1 MNQEKI
7 GKFIAENRKDK
18 VLTQEALAE
27 KLGISTNAVSK
38 WERGISFPDVSL
50 FKKLCSELG
59 ISIEEL
65 INGEK
70 SKSTESK
77 DKAII
82 ASLKEKDKVEKKT
95 KKKIII
101 LSIFILLIITISI
114 FYSSALKINLINE
127 SNDLY
132 DRAIDYLREKEFNSN
147 PDSSKEDFNVFYSYH
162 SFGIEKRGNYKY
174 MYMWI
179 YSESDYLEEK
189 DALAISTGSSTPLKI
204 TFKNNKVVN
213 VEYPKDGTEYTS
225 SIYKLFPRTIA
236 KQVLNFDNEKNIN
249 KLYNEMSTKKNK
261 YYNYLNMDMGKLTID
276 DISYGDHIFNITKRK
291 ECITVS
297 LDIYKNN
304 KYRLSTA
311 YKACKPNQICTME
324 LRYTKSVEGTYNYN
338 IMEIIKHS
346 SDANLLQFNNDN
358 LPVYEIYSG
367 KGQYFIT
374 DDDNK
379 HLKEFLKSIDVDL
392 SKCAEPDYKW

>member
-7 GKFIAENRKDK
+7 GKFIAKNRKDK
-18 VLTQEALAE
+18 GLTQEALAE

-38 WERGISFPDVSL
+38 WERGLSFPDVSL
-50 FKKLCSELG
+50 FKKLCSELD

-82 ASLKEKDKVEKKT
+82 ASLEEKTKIEKKS
-95 KKKIII
+95 KKKIIL
-101 LSIFILLIITISI
+101 LSIFILLIIAFSVI
-114 FYSSALKINLINE
+114 YSSTLKINLINE

-132 DRAIDYLREKEFNSN
+132 DIAIDYLRDREFKSN
-147 PDSSKEDFNVFYSYH
+147 PDSSKDDFNVFYSYH

-179 YSESDYLEEK
+179 YSQSDYLEEK
-189 DALAISTGSSTPLKI
+189 DSLAISTSSSLPVKI
-204 TFKNNKVVN
+204 TIKDNKVIN
-213 VEYPKDGTEYTS
+213 VEYPKDGNEYAS

-236 KQVLNFDNEKNIN
+236 KQVLNYDNEKNIN
-249 KLYNEMSTKKNK
+249 KLYNEMNTKKNK

-276 DISYGDHIFNITKRK
+276 DISYDDHIFNITKRK

-297 LDIYKNN
+297 LDVYKNN

-324 LRYTKSVEGTYNYN
+324 LRYTKSIEGTYDYN

-358 LPVYEIYSG
+358 LPVYEIYAG
-367 KGQYFIT
+367 KGHFIT

-379 HLKEFLKSIDVDL
+379 YLKEFLKSINVDL
-392 SKCAEPDYKW
+392 SLCAEPDYIE

>member
-7 GKFIAENRKDK
+7 GKFIAKNRKDK
-18 VLTQEALAE
+18 NLTQEALAE

-50 FKKLCSELG
+50 FKKLCSELD

-70 SKSTESK
+70 SKSNESK

-82 ASLKEKDKVEKKT
+82 ASLKEKDKVEKKS
-95 KKKIII
+95 KKKIFI
-101 LSIFILLIITISI
+101 LSILILLIVAISI
-114 FYSSALKINLINE
+114 FYSSTLKINLINE

-132 DRAIDYLREKEFNSN
+132 DRAIDYLRNKEFKSN
-147 PDSSKEDFNVFYSYH
+147 PDSSKNDFNVFYSYH
-162 SFGIEKRGNYKY
+162 SFGIEKKGNYKY

-189 DALAISTGSSTPLKI
+189 DSLAISTGSSTPVKI
-204 TFKNNKVVN
+204 TFKNNKVVKA
-213 VEYPKDGTEYTS
+213 EYPKDGNEYAS

-261 YYNYLNMDMGKLTID
+261 YYNYLNMDMGKLTIN

-311 YKACKPNQICTME
+311 YKACKPNQMCTME
-324 LRYTKSVEGTYNYN
+324 LIYTKSVEGTYDYN

-367 KGQYFIT
+367 KGQHFIT

-379 HLKEFLKSIDVDL
+379 YLKEFLKSINVDL
-392 SKCAEPDYKW
+392 SLCAKPDYK

>member
-7 GKFIAENRKDK
+7 GKFIAKNRKDK
-18 VLTQEALAE
+18 GLTQEALAE

-38 WERGISFPDVSL
+38 WERGLSFPDVSL
-50 FKKLCSELG
+50 FKKLCSELD

-82 ASLKEKDKVEKKT
+82 ASLEEKTKIEKKS

-101 LSIFILLIITISI
+101 LSIFILLIIAFSVI
-114 FYSSALKINLINE
+114 YSSTLKINLINE
-127 SNDLY
+127 SSELY
-132 DRAIDYLREKEFNSN
+132 DIAIDYLRNKEFKSN

-162 SFGIEKRGNYKY
+162 SFGIEKKGNYKY
-174 MYMWI
+174 LYLWL
-179 YSESDYLEEK
+179 YSGSYYLEED
-189 DALAISTGSSTPLKI
+189 DALVISTGSSLPVKI
-204 TFKNNKVVN
+204 TIKDNKVVN
-213 VEYPKDGTEYTS
+213 TEYSKDGNEYTK

-236 KQVLNFDNEKNIN
+236 KQILNFDNEKNIN

-261 YYNYLNMDMGKLTID
+261 YYNYLNLDMGKLTID
-276 DISYGDHIFNITKRK
+276 DISYDNHIFSITKNK
-291 ECITVS
+291 ECITVN
-297 LDIYKNN
+297 LAVYKDN

-311 YKACKPNQICTME
+311 YKACKPDQICNSD
-324 LRYTKSVEGTYNYN
+324 LRYTKFKEGTYNYN

-358 LPVYEIYSG
+358 LLVYEIYTG
-367 KGQYFIT
+367 KGQRFIT
-374 DDDNK
+374 DEDNK
-379 HLKEFLKSIDVDL
+379 YLKEFLKSINVDL
-392 SKCAEPDYKW
+392 SLCAEPDYK

>member
-7 GKFIAENRKDK
+7 GKFIAKNRKDK
-18 VLTQEALAE
+18 GLTQEALAE

-38 WERGISFPDVSL
+38 WERGLSFPDVSL
-50 FKKLCSELG
+50 FKKLCSELD

-82 ASLKEKDKVEKKT
+82 ASLEEKTKIEKKS
-95 KKKIII
+95 KKKIIL
-101 LSIFILLIITISI
+101 LSIFILLIIAFSVI
-114 FYSSALKINLINE
+114 YSSTLKINLINE

-132 DRAIDYLREKEFNSN
+132 DIAIDYLREREFKSN
-147 PDSSKEDFNVFYSYH
+147 PDSSKDDFNVFYSYH

-189 DALAISTGSSTPLKI
+189 DSLAISTSSSLPVKI
-204 TFKNNKVVN
+204 TIKDNKIIN
-213 VEYPKDGTEYTS
+213 VEYPKDGNEYAS

-236 KQVLNFDNEKNIN
+236 KQVLNYDNEKNIN
-249 KLYNEMSTKKNK
+249 KLYNEMNTKKNK

-291 ECITVS
+291 ECVTVS
-297 LDIYKNN
+297 LSVYKNN

-324 LRYTKSVEGTYNYN
+324 LRYTKSIEGTYDYN

-358 LPVYEIYSG
+358 LPVYEIYAG
-367 KGQYFIT
+367 KGHFIT

-379 HLKEFLKSIDVDL
+379 YLKEFLKSINVDL
-392 SKCAEPDYKW
+392 SKCAEPDYIE

>member
-7 GKFIAENRKDK
+7 GKFIAKNRKDK
-18 VLTQEALAE
+18 GLTQEALAE

-38 WERGISFPDVSL
+38 WERGLSFPDVSL
-50 FKKLCSELG
+50 FKKLCSELD

-82 ASLKEKDKVEKKT
+82 ASLEEKTKIEKKS

-101 LSIFILLIITISI
+101 LSIFIFLIIAFSVI
-114 FYSSALKINLINE
+114 YSSTLKINLINE
-127 SNDLY
+127 SSELY
-132 DRAIDYLREKEFNSN
+132 DIAIDYLREREFKSN

-162 SFGIEKRGNYKY
+162 SFGIEKKGNYKY
-174 MYMWI
+174 LYLWL
-179 YSESDYLEEK
+179 YSESYYLEED
-189 DALAISTGSSTPLKI
+189 DALVISTGSSLPVKI
-204 TFKNNKVVN
+204 TIKDNKVVN
-213 VEYPKDGTEYTS
+213 TEYPKDGNEYTK

-236 KQVLNFDNEKNIN
+236 KQILNFDNEKNIN

-261 YYNYLNMDMGKLTID
+261 YYNYLNLDMGKLTID
-276 DISYGDHIFNITKRK
+276 DISYDNHIFSITKNK
-291 ECITVS
+291 ECITVN
-297 LDIYKNN
+297 LAVYKDN

-311 YKACKPNQICTME
+311 YKACKSDQICNSD
-324 LRYTKSVEGTYNYN
+324 LRYTKFEEGTYNYN

-346 SDANLLQFNNDN
+346 SDANILQFTNDN
-358 LPVYEIYSG
+358 LPVYEIYTG
-367 KGQYFIT
+367 KGQRFIT
-374 DDDNK
+374 DEYNK
-379 HLKEFLKSIDVDL
+379 YLKEFLKSINVDL
-392 SKCAEPDYKW
+392 SLCAEPDYK

>member
-7 GKFIAENRKDK
+7 GKFIAKNRKDK
-18 VLTQEALAE
+18 GLTQEALAE

-50 FKKLCSELG
+50 FKKLCSELD

-82 ASLKEKDKVEKKT
+82 ASLEEKTKIEKKS
-95 KKKIII
+95 KKKILV
-101 LSIFILLIITISI
+101 LSIFILLIVTISI
-114 FYSSALKINLINE
+114 FYSSTLKINLINE
-127 SNDLY
+127 SSELY
-132 DRAIDYLREKEFNSN
+132 DIAIDYLREKEFKSN

-174 MYMWI
+174 MYMWL
-179 YSESDYLEEK
+179 YSESDYLEE
-189 DALAISTGSSTPLKI
+189 DNALGISTGSSLPVKI
-204 TFKNNKVVN
+204 TIKDNKVVN
-213 VEYPKDGTEYTS
+213 TEYPKDGNEYTK

-236 KQVLNFDNEKNIN
+236 KQILNFDNEKNIN
-249 KLYNEMSTKKNK
+249 KLYNEMRTKKNK
-261 YYNYLNMDMGKLTID
+261 YYNYLNLDMGKLTID
-276 DISYGDHIFNITKRK
+276 DISYDNHIFGITKNK
-291 ECITVS
+291 ECITVN
-297 LDIYKNN
+297 LAVYKDN

-311 YKACKPNQICTME
+311 YKACKPDQICNSD
-324 LRYTKSVEGTYNYN
+324 LRYTKFEEGTYNYN

-358 LPVYEIYSG
+358 LPVYEIYTG
-367 KGQYFIT
+367 KGQRFIT
-374 DDDNK
+374 DEDNK
-379 HLKEFLKSIDVDL
+379 YLKEFLKSINVDL
-392 SKCAEPDYKW
+392 SKCAEPDYIE

>member
-7 GKFIAENRKDK
+7 GKFIAKNRKDK
-18 VLTQEALAE
+18 GLTQEALAE

-38 WERGISFPDVSL
+38 WERGLSFPDVSL
-50 FKKLCSELG
+50 FKKLCSELD

-82 ASLKEKDKVEKKT
+82 ASLEEKTKIEKKS
-95 KKKIII
+95 KKKILV
-101 LSIFILLIITISI
+101 LSIFILLIVTISI
-114 FYSSALKINLINE
+114 FYSSTLKINLINE
-127 SNDLY
+127 SSELY
-132 DRAIDYLREKEFNSN
+132 DIAIDYLREKEFKSN

-174 MYMWI
+174 MYMWL
-179 YSESDYLEEK
+179 YSESDYLEE
-189 DALAISTGSSTPLKI
+189 DNALGISTGSSLPVKI
-204 TFKNNKVVN
+204 TIKDNKVVN
-213 VEYPKDGTEYTS
+213 TEYPKDGNEYTK

-236 KQVLNFDNEKNIN
+236 KQILNFDNEKNIN
-249 KLYNEMSTKKNK
+249 KLYNEMRTKKNK
-261 YYNYLNMDMGKLTID
+261 YYNYLNLDMGKLTID
-276 DISYGDHIFNITKRK
+276 DISYDNHIFSITKNK
-291 ECITVS
+291 ECITVN
-297 LDIYKNN
+297 LAVYKDN

-311 YKACKPNQICTME
+311 YKACKPDQICNSD
-324 LRYTKSVEGTYNYN
+324 LRYTKFEEGTYNYN

-358 LPVYEIYSG
+358 LPVYEIYTG
-367 KGQYFIT
+367 KGQRFIT
-374 DDDNK
+374 DEDNK
-379 HLKEFLKSIDVDL
+379 YLKEFLKSINVDL
-392 SKCAEPDYKW
+392 SLCAEPDYK

>member
-7 GKFIAENRKDK
+7 GKFIAKNRKDK
-18 VLTQEALAE
+18 NLTQEALAE
-27 KLGISTNAVSK
+27 KLGISINAVSK

-50 FKKLCSELG
+50 FKKLCSELN

-82 ASLKEKDKVEKKT
+82 ASLEEKDKVEKKS

-101 LSIFILLIITISI
+101 LSIFILLIITFSVI
-114 FYSSALKINLINE
+114 YSNTLKINLINE

-132 DRAIDYLREKEFNSN
+132 DRAIDYLRNKEFKSN
-147 PDSSKEDFNVFYSYH
+147 PDSSKDDFNVFYSYH
-162 SFGIEKRGNYKY
+162 SFGIEKKGNYKY

-189 DALAISTGSSTPLKI
+189 DSLAISTGSSTPVKI
-204 TFKNNKVVN
+204 TLKDNKVIN
-213 VEYPKDGTEYTS
+213 AEYPKDGNEYAS

-291 ECITVS
+291 KCVTVS

-311 YKACKPNQICTME
+311 YKACKPNQTCTME
-324 LRYTKSVEGTYNYN
+324 LRYTKSVEGTYDYN

-346 SDANLLQFNNDN
+346 SDANLLQFTNDN
-358 LPVYEIYSG
+358 MPVYEIHSG
-367 KGQYFIT
+367 KGQHFIT

-379 HLKEFLKSIDVDL
+379 HLKEFLKSINVDL
-392 SKCAEPDYKW
+392 SLCAEPDYK

>member
-7 GKFIAENRKDK
+7 GKFIAKNRKDK
-18 VLTQEALAE
+18 GLTQEALAE

-38 WERGISFPDVSL
+38 WERGLSFPDVSL
-50 FKKLCSELG
+50 FKKLCSELD

-82 ASLKEKDKVEKKT
+82 ASLKEKDKVEKKS

-101 LSIFILLIITISI
+101 LSIFIFLIIIISI
-114 FYSSALKINLINE
+114 FYSSTLKINLINE
-127 SNDLY
+127 SSELY
-132 DRAIDYLREKEFNSN
+132 DIAIDYLREREFKSN

-162 SFGIEKRGNYKY
+162 SFGIEKKGNYKY
-174 MYMWI
+174 LYLWL
-179 YSESDYLEEK
+179 YSGSYYLEE
-189 DALAISTGSSTPLKI
+189 DDVLVISTGSSLPVKI
-204 TFKNNKVVN
+204 TIKDNKVVN
-213 VEYPKDGTEYTS
+213 AEYPKDGNEYTK

-236 KQVLNFDNEKNIN
+236 KQILNFNNEKNIN

-261 YYNYLNMDMGKLTID
+261 YYNYLNLDMGKLTID
-276 DISYGDHIFNITKRK
+276 DISYDNHIFSITKNK
-291 ECITVS
+291 ECITVNLS
-297 LDIYKNN
+297 VYKDN

-311 YKACKPNQICTME
+311 YKACKPDQICNSD
-324 LRYTKSVEGTYNYN
+324 LRYTKFEEGTYNYN

-346 SDANLLQFNNDN
+346 SDANILQFTNDN
-358 LPVYEIYSG
+358 LPVYEIYTG
-367 KGQYFIT
+367 KGQRFIT
-374 DDDNK
+374 NEDNK
-379 HLKEFLKSIDVDL
+379 YLKEFLKSINVDL
-392 SKCAEPDYKW
+392 SLCAEPDYK

>member
-7 GKFIAENRKDK
+7 GKFISKCRKDK
-18 VLTQEALAE
+18 NLTQEALAE
-27 KLGISTNAVSK
+27 KLGISINAVSK

-50 FKKLCSELG
+50 FKKLCSELN

-70 SKSTESK
+70 SKSNESK

-82 ASLKEKDKVEKKT
+82 ASLKEKDKVEKKS

-114 FYSSALKINLINE
+114 IYNNTLKINLINE

-132 DRAIDYLREKEFNSN
+132 DRAIDYLRNKEYKSN
-147 PDSSKEDFNVFYSYH
+147 PDSSKDDFNVFYSYH
-162 SFGIEKRGNYKY
+162 SFGIEKKGNYKY

-189 DALAISTGSSTPLKI
+189 DSLAISTGSSTPVKI
-204 TFKNNKVVN
+204 TFKNNKVVKA
-213 VEYPKDGTEYTS
+213 EYPKDGNEYAP

-291 ECITVS
+291 KCVTVS

-311 YKACKPNQICTME
+311 YKACKPNQTCTME
-324 LRYTKSVEGTYNYN
+324 LRYTKSVEGTYDYN

-346 SDANLLQFNNDN
+346 SDANLLQFNSDN
-358 LPVYEIYSG
+358 MPVYEILSG

-379 HLKEFLKSIDVDL
+379 YLKEFLKSINVDL
-392 SKCAEPDYKW
+392 SKCAEPDYIE

>member
-7 GKFIAENRKDK
+7 GKFIAKNRKDK
-18 VLTQEALAE
+18 GLTQEALAE

-50 FKKLCSELG
+50 YKKLCNELD

-82 ASLKEKDKVEKKT
+82 ASLTEKDKVEKKS
-95 KKKIII
+95 KKKILI
-101 LSIFILLIITISI
+101 LSILILLTIAISM
-114 FYSSALKINLINE
+114 FYSSTLKINLINE
-127 SNDLY
+127 PSELY
-132 DRAIDYLREKEFNSN
+132 DIAIDYLKEEEFKSN
-147 PDSSKEDFNVFYSYH
+147 PDSLKDDFNIFYSYH
-162 SFGIEKRGNYKY
+162 GFGIEKKGNYKY
-174 MYMWI
+174 LYMWI
-179 YSESDYLEEK
+179 YTESDYVEEK
-189 DALAISTGSSTPLKI
+189 DAIAKSCGASMAVKI
-204 TFKNNKVVN
+204 TIKDNKVIKE
-213 VEYPKDGTEYTS
+213 EYPEDGGGYTKS
-225 SIYKLFPRTIA
+225 VYKLFPKNIA
-236 KQVLNFDNEKNIN
+236 KQVLNFENDEKNIN
-249 KLYNEMSTKKNK
+249 KLYNEMSIKKNK

-291 ECITVS
+291 ECVTVS

-324 LRYTKSVEGTYNYN
+324 LRYTKSVEGTYDYN

-346 SDANLLQFNNDN
+346 SDANHLQSTSN
-358 LPVYEIYSG
+358 LVYEIHSG
-367 KGQYFIT
+367 KGQYFLT

-379 HLKEFLKSIDVDL
+379 YLKEFLKSIDVDL
-392 SKCAEPDYKW
+392 SKCAEPNYIE

>member
-7 GKFIAENRKDK
+7 GKFIAKNRKDK
-18 VLTQEALAE
+18 GLTQEALAE

-38 WERGISFPDVSL
+38 WERGLSFPDVSL
-50 FKKLCSELG
+50 FKKLCSELD

-82 ASLKEKDKVEKKT
+82 ASLEEKTKIEKKS
-95 KKKIII
+95 KKKIIL
-101 LSIFILLIITISI
+101 LSIFILLIIAFSVI
-114 FYSSALKINLINE
+114 YSSTLKINLINE

-132 DRAIDYLREKEFNSN
+132 DIAIDYLREREFKSN
-147 PDSSKEDFNVFYSYH
+147 PDSSKDDFNVFYSYH

-189 DALAISTGSSTPLKI
+189 DSLAISTSSSLPVKI
-204 TFKNNKVVN
+204 TIKDNKVIN
-213 VEYPKDGTEYTS
+213 VEYPKDGNEYAS

-236 KQVLNFDNEKNIN
+236 KQVLNYDNEKNIN
-249 KLYNEMSTKKNK
+249 KLYNEMNTKKNK

-291 ECITVS
+291 ECVTVS
-297 LDIYKNN
+297 LSVYKNN

-324 LRYTKSVEGTYNYN
+324 LRYTKSIEGTYDYN

-358 LPVYEIYSG
+358 LPVYEIYAG
-367 KGQYFIT
+367 KGHFIT

-379 HLKEFLKSIDVDL
+379 YLKEFLKSINVDL
-392 SKCAEPDYKW
+392 SKCAEPDYIE

>member
-7 GKFIAENRKDK
+7 GKFIAKNRKDK
-18 VLTQEALAE
+18 GLTQEALAE

-38 WERGISFPDVSL
+38 WERGLSFPDVSL
-50 FKKLCSELG
+50 FKKLCSELD

-82 ASLKEKDKVEKKT
+82 ASLEEKTKIEKKS

-101 LSIFILLIITISI
+101 LSIFILLIIAFSVI
-114 FYSSALKINLINE
+114 YSSTLKINLINE
-127 SNDLY
+127 SSELY
-132 DRAIDYLREKEFNSN
+132 DIAIDYLRNKEFKSN

-179 YSESDYLEEK
+179 YSESNYLEEK
-189 DALAISTGSSTPLKI
+189 DSLAISTSSSVPVKMTIKDNKI
-204 TFKNNKVVN
+204 VKA
-213 VEYPKDGTEYTS
+213 EYPKDGNEYAN

-236 KQVLNFDNEKNIN
+236 KQILNFDNEKNIN
-249 KLYNEMSTKKNK
+249 KLYNEMRTKKNK
-261 YYNYLNMDMGKLTID
+261 YYNYLNLDMGKLTID
-276 DISYGDHIFNITKRK
+276 DISYDNHIFSITKNK
-291 ECITVS
+291 ECITVN
-297 LDIYKNN
+297 LAVYKDN

-311 YKACKPNQICTME
+311 YKACKPDQICNSD
-324 LRYTKSVEGTYNYN
+324 LRYTKFEEGTYSYN

-358 LPVYEIYSG
+358 LLVYEIYTG
-367 KGQYFIT
+367 KGQRFIT
-374 DDDNK
+374 DEDNK
-379 HLKEFLKSIDVDL
+379 YLKEFLKSINVDL
-392 SKCAEPDYKW
+392 SLCAEPDYK

>member
-7 GKFIAENRKDK
+7 GKFIAKNRKDK
-18 VLTQEALAE
+18 GLTQEALAE

-38 WERGISFPDVSL
+38 WERGLSFPDVSL
-50 FKKLCSELG
+50 FKKLCSELD

-82 ASLKEKDKVEKKT
+82 ASLEEKTKIEKKS

-101 LSIFILLIITISI
+101 LSIFILLIIAFSVI
-114 FYSSALKINLINE
+114 YSSTLKINLINE
-127 SNDLY
+127 SSELY
-132 DRAIDYLREKEFNSN
+132 DIAIDYLRNKEFKSN

-179 YSESDYLEEK
+179 YSESNYLEEK
-189 DALAISTGSSTPLKI
+189 DSLAISTSSSVPVKMTIKDNKI
-204 TFKNNKVVN
+204 VKA
-213 VEYPKDGTEYTS
+213 EYPKDGNEYAN

-236 KQVLNFDNEKNIN
+236 KQILNFDNEKNIN
-249 KLYNEMSTKKNK
+249 KLYNEMRTKKNK
-261 YYNYLNMDMGKLTID
+261 YYNYLNLDMGKLTID
-276 DISYGDHIFNITKRK
+276 DISYDNHIFSITKNK
-291 ECITVS
+291 ECITVN
-297 LDIYKNN
+297 LAVYKDN

-311 YKACKPNQICTME
+311 YKACKPDQICNSD
-324 LRYTKSVEGTYNYN
+324 LRYTKFEEGTYNYN

-358 LPVYEIYSG
+358 LLVYEIYTG
-367 KGQYFIT
+367 KGQRFIT
-374 DDDNK
+374 DEDNK
-379 HLKEFLKSIDVDL
+379 YLKEFLKSINVDL
-392 SKCAEPDYKW
+392 SLCAEPDYK

>member
-7 GKFIAENRKDK
+7 GKFIAKNRKDK
-18 VLTQEALAE
+18 GLTQEALAE

-38 WERGISFPDVSL
+38 WERGLSFPDVSL
-50 FKKLCSELG
+50 FKKLCSELD

-82 ASLKEKDKVEKKT
+82 ASLEEKTKIEKKS
-95 KKKIII
+95 KKKIIL
-101 LSIFILLIITISI
+101 LSIFILLIIAFSVI
-114 FYSSALKINLINE
+114 YSSTLKINLINE

-132 DRAIDYLREKEFNSN
+132 DIAIDYLREREFKSN
-147 PDSSKEDFNVFYSYH
+147 PDSSKDDFNVFYSYH

-189 DALAISTGSSTPLKI
+189 DSLAISTSSSLPVKI
-204 TFKNNKVVN
+204 TIKDNKVIN
-213 VEYPKDGTEYTS
+213 AEYPKDGNEYAS

-236 KQVLNFDNEKNIN
+236 KQVLNYDNEKNIN
-249 KLYNEMSTKKNK
+249 KLYNEMNTKKNK

-291 ECITVS
+291 ECVTVS
-297 LDIYKNN
+297 LSVYKNN

-324 LRYTKSVEGTYNYN
+324 LRYTKSIEGTYDYN

-358 LPVYEIYSG
+358 LPVYEIYAG
-367 KGQYFIT
+367 KGHFIT

-379 HLKEFLKSIDVDL
+379 YLKEFLKSINVDL
-392 SKCAEPDYKW
+392 SKCAEPDYIE

>member
-1 MNQEKI
+1 MNQQKI
-7 GKFIAENRKDK
+7 GKFISKCRKDK
-18 VLTQEALAE
+18 NLTQEALAE

-50 FKKLCSELG
+50 FKKLCSELD

-70 SKSTESK
+70 SKSNESK

-82 ASLKEKDKVEKKT
+82 ASLTEKDKVEKKS

-101 LSIFILLIITISI
+101 LSIFTLLIITFSVI
-114 FYSSALKINLINE
+114 YSNTLKINLINE

-132 DRAIDYLREKEFNSN
+132 DRAIDYLRNKEFKSN
-147 PDSSKEDFNVFYSYH
+147 PDSSKDDFNVFYSYH
-162 SFGIEKRGNYKY
+162 SFGIEKKGNYKY

-179 YSESDYLEEK
+179 YSESDYIEEK
-189 DALAISTGSSTPLKI
+189 DSLAISTGSSTPVKI
-204 TFKNNKVVN
+204 TLKDNKVIN
-213 VEYPKDGTEYTS
+213 VEYPKDGNEYGP

-291 ECITVS
+291 KCVTVS
-297 LDIYKNN
+297 LNVYKNN

-311 YKACKPNQICTME
+311 YKACKPNQICTNE
-324 LRYTKSVEGTYNYN
+324 LIYTKSVEGTYNYN

-346 SDANLLQFNNDN
+346 SDANLLQFTNDN
-358 LPVYEIYSG
+358 MPVYEILSG
-367 KGQYFIT
+367 KGQHFIT

-379 HLKEFLKSIDVDL
+379 HLKEFLKSINVDL
-392 SKCAEPDYKW
+392 SLCAEPDYK

>member
-7 GKFIAENRKDK
+7 GKFIAKNRKDK
-18 VLTQEALAE
+18 GLTQEALAE

-38 WERGISFPDVSL
+38 WERGLSFPDVSL
-50 FKKLCSELG
+50 FKKLCSELD

-82 ASLKEKDKVEKKT
+82 ASLEEKTKIEKKS
-95 KKKIII
+95 KKKIIL
-101 LSIFILLIITISI
+101 LSIFILLIIAFSVI
-114 FYSSALKINLINE
+114 YSSTLKINLINE

-132 DRAIDYLREKEFNSN
+132 DIAIDYLRDREFKSN
-147 PDSSKEDFNVFYSYH
+147 PDSSKDDFNVFYSYH

-189 DALAISTGSSTPLKI
+189 DSLAISTSSSLPVKI
-204 TFKNNKVVN
+204 TIKENKVIN
-213 VEYPKDGTEYTS
+213 VEYPKDGNEYAS

-236 KQVLNFDNEKNIN
+236 KQVLNYNNEKNIN
-249 KLYNEMSTKKNK
+249 KLYNEMNTKKNK

-276 DISYGDHIFNITKRK
+276 DISYDDHIFNITKRK

-297 LDIYKNN
+297 LDVYKNN

-324 LRYTKSVEGTYNYN
+324 LRYTKSIEGTYDYN

-358 LPVYEIYSG
+358 LPVYEIYAG
-367 KGQYFIT
+367 KGHFIT

-379 HLKEFLKSIDVDL
+379 YLKEFLKSINVDL
-392 SKCAEPDYKW
+392 SKCAEPDYIE

>member
-7 GKFIAENRKDK
+7 GKFIAKNRKDK
-18 VLTQEALAE
+18 GLTQEALAE

-38 WERGISFPDVSL
+38 WERGLSFPDVSL
-50 FKKLCSELG
+50 FKKLCSELD

-82 ASLKEKDKVEKKT
+82 ASLEEKTKIEKKS
-95 KKKIII
+95 KKKIIL
-101 LSIFILLIITISI
+101 LSIFILLIIAFSVI
-114 FYSSALKINLINE
+114 YSSTLKINLINE

-132 DRAIDYLREKEFNSN
+132 DIAIDYLREREFKSN
-147 PDSSKEDFNVFYSYH
+147 PDSSKDDFNVFYSYH

-189 DALAISTGSSTPLKI
+189 DSLAISTSSSLPVKI
-204 TFKNNKVVN
+204 TIKDNKIIN
-213 VEYPKDGTEYTS
+213 VEYPKDGNEYAS

-236 KQVLNFDNEKNIN
+236 KQVLNYDNEKNIN
-249 KLYNEMSTKKNK
+249 KLYNEMNTKKNK

-276 DISYGDHIFNITKRK
+276 DISYDDHIFNITKRK

-297 LDIYKNN
+297 LDVYKNN

-324 LRYTKSVEGTYNYN
+324 LRYTKSIEGTYDYN

-358 LPVYEIYSG
+358 LPVYEIYAG
-367 KGQYFIT
+367 KGHFIT

-379 HLKEFLKSIDVDL
+379 YLKEFLKSINVDL
-392 SKCAEPDYKW
+392 SKCAEPDYIE